1 MKAIMKTRLVKQMS
15 MMIFKTKTTIN
26 LKMKVKEKISMK
38 MLRGKSIFKEI
49 KQIFR
54 DYEYKPELDRYE
66 EDGIDD

>member
-15 MMIFKTKTTIN
+15 MMTFKTKTTIN

-38 MLRGKSIFKEI
+38 MLRSKSIIKEI
-49 KQIFR
+49 KQSFR